1 MKPLKLSIHAADDE
15 ITEAWRVL
23 ELHHTVSL
31 PVTKHPSTSPLS
43 QTIFIIGHVT
53 PANAPLPAQPTP
65 AEKLL
70 TALFISAYYTLDL
83 NWTLICSSVTF
94 HQPWHVVSDIPEQ
107 PAPVRAR
114 LAVRFRRDAGEVQP
128 PLSWLRAW
136 HTPLHSPLAPAL
148 HLQSASRSLMSQHT
162 SHPIWAAFNDASLPH
177 TCQHTHT
184 HVLLPEVQLYTHLSV
199 KTYIPD
205 SQAYMMQCGSFKLII
220 AFIIN

>member
-1 MKPLKLSIHAADDE
+1 M
-15 ITEAWRVL
+15 

-94 HQPWHVVSDIPEQ
+94 HQPWHAVSDIPEQ
-107 PAPVRAR
+107 PAAVRAR
-114 LAVRFRRDAGEVQP
+114 LAVRFRRDVGEVQP
-128 PLSWLRAW
+128 PLSWLPAW
-136 HTPLHSPLAPAL
+136 HTPLRSPLAPAL

-162 SHPIWAAFNDASLPH
+162 SHPIRAAFNDAGLPH
-177 TCQHTHT
+177 TCQHTDTHTHT